1 VKLKTKLIAIT
12 ATCLVAAS
20 VFSISALANV
30 NDLASLIA
38 LAKAAKDK
46 EAVEHNKLDSMPD
59 QTREDKDAKN
69 QQGIK
74 VKSLGNETRK
84 LELEADPDDTENFA
98 KRLDEAIENY
108 SMGVNEFKD
117 AAKRYNDDTYLKK
130 AEESLKII
138 EKFKKGRE
146 EYQKNEKSVHQLR
159 IELDL
164 PAN

>member
-1 VKLKTKLIAIT
+1 VKLKSKLIAIT
-12 ATCLVAAS
+12 ATCLIGAS
-20 VFSISALANV
+20 IFSISALAEKDV
-30 NDLASLIA
+30 ASLKA
-38 LAKAAKDK
+38 LAKVAKDK
-46 EAVEHNKLDSMPD
+46 ETIEHNLLDAMPD

-84 LELEADPDDTENFA
+84 LELEADPEDTENFA

-130 AEESLKII
+130 AEESEKMI
-138 EKFKKGRE
+138 ERFKKGRE
-146 EYQKNEKSVHQLR
+146 EYQKNEKTVHQLR

-164 PAN
+164 PVQ